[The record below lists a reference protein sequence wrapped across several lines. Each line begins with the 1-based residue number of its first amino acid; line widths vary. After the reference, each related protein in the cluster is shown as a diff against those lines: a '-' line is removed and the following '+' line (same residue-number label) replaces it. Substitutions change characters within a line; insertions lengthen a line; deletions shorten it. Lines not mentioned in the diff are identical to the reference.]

1 MKTTLFE
8 SRTPD
13 IWITIKIY
21 ENSNEA
27 IVIHGHDLGKRV
39 EKIKGRRDYEYFLT
53 IKKEEVANLMQQLNL
68 NTKEALLGWFVI
80 NYSVHNAVSAIREK
94 MEAMSINCS
103 FSTW

>member
-13 IWITIKIY
+13 IWITIEIY
-21 ENSNEA
+21 ENSNEE

-39 EKIKGRRDYEYFLT
+39 EEIKGRREYEYFLT
-53 IKKEEVANLMQQLNL
+53 IEKEEIPNLTQQLNL
-68 NTKEALLGWFVI
+68 NTKEALFSWFAI

-94 MEAMSINCS
+94 MEAMGINCS